1 MTRNATPNQN
11 LKSPTLSPEK
21 IGVEE
26 EDFVVLVTVPPYQ
39 NMRKG
44 DRVYLNVGI
53 STSESYEVSENDV
66 GNGIIFLLKKEQL
79 A

>member
-1 MTRNATPNQN
+1 MKKIHVTPSIYRSDDSLTRNATPNQN

-53 STSESYEVSENDV
+53 STSESYEVSEN
-66 GNGIIFLLKKEQL
+66 
-79 A
+79 